1 MSPKFYHGSLVKFK
15 DETTARANGLSM
27 MGPFSVVDIIP
38 RKDYPEPI
46 LKICEYFFDDKTN
59 EFSYRLADKEG
70 NPVKLK
76 NLETGNLIDSI
87 FGESLLV
94 ETASN

>member
-1 MSPKFYHGSLVKFK
+1 MTQRFCLGSLVSLK
-15 DETTARANGLSM
+15 DKAMARFEGLSM
-27 MGPFSVVDIIP
+27 MGPFSVIEIIP
-38 RKDYPEPI
+38 RKDYPEFI
-46 LKICEYFFDDKTN
+46 LKMLESVPDDKAS

-70 NPVKLK
+70 NPVQVKSLA
-76 NLETGNLIDSI
+76 NGEPADYI